1 MVPLKLELTNFLSY
15 RDTAV
20 LTFDHIHLACIAG
33 ANGAGKSSLL
43 DGITWALFG
52 RSRSKLDDDMVN
64 KWAAANKQPAEVRFT
79 FALENSVYRVTRR
92 KPHGKTTT
100 LDLDIQADETSW
112 KTLTQSKIRET
123 QAEIEKLLRMN
134 YDTFINASFLLQGK
148 ADEFTTKTP
157 NKRKE
162 ILAELLGLGEWDV
175 YKEGATERRK
185 QAEGQLALL
194 DASLA
199 DIENELAEEETRQAA
214 LAAAQENHATIAA
227 RLADKQTLLDQ
238 LRRTEAAIAQQ
249 KKNIENLKSNLARA
263 ERALADLYKA
273 QQRQQAERERYT
285 AVLAQS
291 ETITAAYAAWQSAD
305 QEVQAWQDKAN
316 EYNRLQQARRPY
328 ELTIAQEKSRLE
340 QRQRELQNQQTAV
353 ANAAAEKVEVAAQ
366 LAAAQVEL
374 TAVQDELTAVTA
386 QEEQWQALRAQL
398 SQHEAERQSQ
408 QRELAQLQTRA
419 AQIEKMRVE
428 QTTVAQNLAA
438 AEKELTAVTA
448 EIAALS
454 ETHQKHSLLLAEKN
468 NLETD
473 QPRLRDLFKQ
483 KRERFSQLEAQ
494 TGGDCPLCG
503 QPLSA
508 DHRQTVLAELG
519 NELQE
524 MEAQGK
530 ANKERIET
538 LAAEVAALD
547 TRIKQSPK
555 LEQQQQTQQDRKAR
569 AQARL
574 EELAVS
580 LAEWETT
587 GAAQLTTLQTAV
599 TDTTTLDTLKKEVAA
614 LETAVRQKAT
624 LDKKRQETERLMA
637 NQQARLAEIDRLT
650 DQWQQAGQTELVQ
663 VAQRL
668 AAGDFDAAAQQALAE
683 LDAQVTAVAYDPTA
697 HTAVRAARDAQA
709 DAPEKQQQ
717 LTKAQA
723 AVAPLEAALAEL
735 AAQITNQQQT
745 VADFQQQVDTAVSEL
760 ETLTADG
767 ADLRRVED
775 EVFRLREEENE
786 ANRQVGIAQNRL
798 AVLADQRDR
807 RTRLTADRV
816 TQTEQIQ
823 RWKTLE
829 RAFGREGVQ
838 ALLIE
843 QAIPSI
849 EEHANDLL
857 ERLTGGEMRV
867 SFPTQ
872 RENKSNQVLRETLDI
887 RIQDNA
893 GERPYDNFS
902 GGEQFRVNFAI
913 RLALSQL
920 LAKRAGARLQTL
932 VIDEGFGSQDPL
944 GRQRLIE
951 AINTIQNDFQVILVI
966 THIDE
971 LRDAF
976 PTRIQVEKRPSGSVI
991 EVV

>member
-1 MVPLKLELTNFLSY
+1 MIPLKLELTNFLSY

-20 LTFDHIHLACIAG
+20 LSFDHIHLACIAG

-64 KWAAANKQPAEVRFT
+64 KWAAANKQPADVRFI

-100 LDLDIQADETSW
+100 LDLDIRADEDTW

-194 DASLA
+194 DANLA

-214 LAAAQENHATIAA
+214 LAAAQENHAAIAT

-263 ERALADLYKA
+263 ERTLADLHKA
-273 QQRQQAERERYT
+273 QQRQQAERESYT
-285 AVLAQS
+285 AVLAQT
-291 ETITAAYAAWQSAD
+291 EAITAAYAAWQAAD
-305 QEVQAWQDKAN
+305 RQVQAWQNKAE
-316 EYNRLQQARRPY
+316 EYNRLLQARRPY

-340 QRQRELQNQQTAV
+340 QRQRELENQQTAV
-353 ANAAAEKVEVAAQ
+353 EKAAGEKVEVTAQ

-374 TAVQDELTAVTA
+374 TAVQENLTAVAA
-386 QEEQWQALRAQL
+386 QEEQWQALRAEL
-398 SQHEAERQSQ
+398 SQLEALRQSQ
-408 QRELAQLQTRA
+408 QRELAQLQNRA
-419 AQIEKMRVE
+419 AKIEKLRAE
-428 QTTVAQNLAA
+428 QNTVTQNLAA
-438 AEKELTAVTA
+438 AEKELTAVTT
-448 EIAALS
+448 EIAALA
-454 ETHQKHSLLLAEKN
+454 ETHQKHSLFLAEKN
-468 NLETD
+468 NLEAD

-483 KRERFSQLEAQ
+483 KRERFGQLEAQ
-494 TGGDCPLCG
+494 TEGSCPLCG

-508 DHRQTVLAELG
+508 AHRQSVLAELNG
-519 NELQE
+519 ELQE
-524 MEAQGK
+524 METQGK

-574 EELAVS
+574 DEIAAA
-580 LAEWETT
+580 LAEWETG
-587 GAAQLTTLQTAV
+587 GAGQLSALQTAV
-599 TDTTTLDTLKKEVAA
+599 ADTTALDTLKKEAA
-614 LETAVRQKAT
+614 VLETAVRQKAT
-624 LDKKRQETERLMA
+624 LDKKRQDTERLIA
-637 NQQARLAEIDRLT
+637 NQQARLAEIERLT
-650 DQWQQAGQTELVQ
+650 AQWQQAGQAELAQ
-663 VAQRL
+663 VTQRL
-668 AAGDFDAAAQQALAE
+668 AAADFDAAAQQALAE
-683 LDAQVTAVAYDPTA
+683 LDAQVTAVGYDPTA
-697 HTAVRAARDAQA
+697 HAAARAARAEQA

-717 LTKAQA
+717 LGQAQA

-735 AAQITNQQQT
+735 TAQITNQQQT
-745 VADFQQQVDTAVSEL
+745 VADFQQQVETAVTEL

-786 ANRQVGIAQNRL
+786 ANRQVGVAQNRL
-798 AVLADQRDR
+798 AVLADLRER

-816 TQTEQIQ
+816 MQMEQIQ

-829 RAFGREGVQ
+829 KAFGREGVP

-843 QAIPSI
+843 QAIPAI

-932 VIDEGFGSQDPL
+932 VIDEGFGSQDPQ

-951 AINTIQNDFQVILVI
+951 AINTIQNDFRVILVI

>member
-1 MVPLKLELTNFLSY
+1 MIPLKLELTNFLSY

-20 LTFDHIHLACIAG
+20 LQFDHIHLACIAG

-100 LDLDIQADETSW
+100 LDLDVRGGESSW
-112 KTLTQSKIRET
+112 KTLTESKVRET
-123 QAEIEKLLRMN
+123 QAAIEKLLRMN

-175 YKEGATERRK
+175 YKEAASERRK

-194 DASLA
+194 DATLGE
-199 DIENELAEEETRQAA
+199 IENELGEEEARQAA
-214 LAAAQENHATIAA
+214 LTAAQEAHAAIAA
-227 RLADKQTLLDQ
+227 RLADKQALFDE

-249 KKNIENLKSNLARA
+249 KKNIENLKTNLARA
-263 ERALADLYKA
+263 ERTLADLHKA
-273 QQRQQAERERYT
+273 QQRQQAERESYT
-285 AVLAQS
+285 AVLIQA
-291 ETITAAYAAWQSAD
+291 ETITAAYAAWQAAD
-305 QEVQAWQDKAN
+305 REVQAWQNKAD

-328 ELTIAQEKSRLE
+328 DLTIAAEKSRLE
-340 QRQRELQNQQTAV
+340 QRQRELENQQTAV
-353 ANAAAEKVEVAAQ
+353 TNAAAEKVEVAAQ

-374 TAVQDELTAVTA
+374 TAVQDELTAVAA
-386 QEEQWQALRAQL
+386 QEEQWQTHRAEL
-398 SQHEAERQSQ
+398 SQLEAQRQSQ

-419 AQIEKMRVE
+419 AQIDKMRAE
-428 QTTVAQNLAA
+428 QSTVSQNLAA
-438 AEKELTAVTA
+438 AEQELTAVAA

-454 ETHQKHSLLLAEKN
+454 ETHQKYSLCLAEKHT
-468 NLETD
+468 LEAD

-483 KRERFSQLEAQ
+483 KRERIGQLEAQ

-508 DHRQTVLAELG
+508 DHRQTVLAELNG
-519 NELQE
+519 ELQE

-530 ANKERIET
+530 ANKERIEA
-538 LAAEVAALD
+538 LAAEVAVLD

-569 AQARL
+569 AQAKL
-574 EELAVS
+574 DEIATALAG
-580 LAEWETT
+580 WETD
-587 GAAQLTTLQTAV
+587 GAVQLAALQTAV
-599 TDTTTLDTLKKEVAA
+599 TDTAALDTLKKEVAT

-624 LDKKRQETERLMA
+624 LDKKRQETERLIA

-650 DQWQQAGQTELVQ
+650 DQWQQTGQAELAQ
-663 VAQRL
+663 VARRL
-668 AAGDFDAAAQQALAE
+668 AAADFDAAAQQALAE
-683 LDAQVTAVAYDPTA
+683 LDAQVTAVGYDPAA
-697 HTAVRAARDAQA
+697 HAAARTARDEQA

-717 LTKAQA
+717 LARVQA
-723 AVAPLEAALAEL
+723 AVAPLEAALTEL
-735 AAQITNQQQT
+735 AAQIANQQQT
-745 VADFQQQVDTAVSEL
+745 VADFQQQVETAVTEL

-775 EVFRLREEENE
+775 EVFRMREEGNE

-807 RTRLTADRV
+807 RTRLTSDRV
-816 TQTEQIQ
+816 IQTEQIQ

-829 RAFGREGVQ
+829 KAFGREGVQ

-843 QAIPSI
+843 QAIPAI

-872 RENKSNQVLRETLDI
+872 RQNKSNEVMRETLDI

-932 VIDEGFGSQDPL
+932 VIDEGFGSQDPQ